1 MYWGAFE
8 GQSKGRRLWY
18 FIFWLVWRRRAR
30 KGAGLPSRR
39 IKARI
44 ICFPVFYTPPHPH
57 FLKGLLLY
65 FPDESTRPK
74 QRFEGHHGLLWK
86 KRHFEGHK
94 RLLLFGKKELD
105 NIFAIYILTIKTPY
119 TYTYWYYCNQSMLY
133 CLEPLIARMN
143 ENVYVSYISI
153 HHNKLS
159 HVISAIFIL
168 RNSVMRVPCWQSSYV
183 MYW

>member
-8 GQSKGRRLWY
+8 GQREGRLWY

-105 NIFAIYILTIKTPY
+105 NIFAIYILTIKIPYRYVHILVLLYPKYALLFRTFNRKNEWKCVRVVYLYTP
-119 TYTYWYYCNQSMLY
+119 Q
-133 CLEPLIARMN
+133 
-143 ENVYVSYISI
+143 
-153 HHNKLS
+153 
-159 HVISAIFIL
+159 
-168 RNSVMRVPCWQSSYV
+168 
-183 MYW
+183 